1 MSKPIFIVRFPYYT
15 SEENVLKQMTQIKES
30 NIGEEYNILGFKDDT
45 LDGGIKFECY
55 NSEYTEIEFKA
66 LEERVLTLM
75 DKTDDVI

>member
-1 MSKPIFIVRFPYYT
+1 
-15 SEENVLKQMTQIKES
+15 
-30 NIGEEYNILGFKDDT
+30 LGIKDDT
-45 LDGGIKFECY
+45 LDGGVKFECY